1 MATFFYLPFIFR
13 RQIGE
18 ICLFFF
24 CSNAKVCALCF
35 ISFWIWIA
43 TNFGFRFTL
52 AMLVFE
58 EGKWGGGEFF
68 SSGRGSVARV
78 SFT

>member
-1 MATFFYLPFIFR
+1 MATFFFICPSYL
-13 RQIGE
+13 GGKWAKYV
-18 ICLFFF
+18 FFF

-58 EGKWGGGEFF
+58 EGKWGGGKFF